1 MHPRVEI
8 FLLNQPEFLQ
18 SVLFPIREIILSA
31 APGIEEKFSYGT
43 PFYYYHGPLL
53 YVSGKNENSYLG
65 FVDGKRLDQDLSWLS
80 GDHLKQIRHFSIFPW
95 DESNEEQL
103 RFLLQEAIA
112 LRLKDVQLKGKKKK
126 K

>member
-1 MHPRVEI
+1 MHPQVEI
-8 FLLNQPEFLQ
+8 FLLNQPERLQ

-31 APGIEEKFSYGT
+31 APGMEEKFSYGT

-53 YVSGKNENSYLG
+53 YVSGKSENIYLG
-65 FVDGKRLDQDLSWLS
+65 FVDGKRLDNDLAMLS
-80 GDHLKQIRHFSIFPW
+80 GDHLKQIRHFAVFPW
-95 DESNEEQL
+95 DESKEDQL

-112 LRLKDVQLKGKKKK
+112 LRLKDVAKKKIK